1 MTKACHS
8 YTRTEEQHVK
18 GDWHRVLLAA
28 VVPVLLVVVDVC
40 VGMWAVFLCNFNA
53 TGMQLA
59 VLHFSIFSLPEDP
72 QSDLSELLP
81 NVAHIISSI
90 N

>member
-40 VGMWAVFLCNFNA
+40 VGMQAVFLCNFNA

-59 VLHFSIFSLPEDP
+59 VLHFFTFQFARRPSVRL
-72 QSDLSELLP
+72 
-81 NVAHIISSI
+81 V
-90 N
+90 